1 MKAYFTRYP
10 VLLLTACILS
20 LSVAAKE
27 KVVMPVSYS
36 TITELPYAEADSVL
50 KYGDHDSQFIEVWR
64 PSEPSQG
71 NLVFIH
77 GGCWLSDYDIKH
89 ARPFMSA
96 LSKLGYQVFG
106 VEYRRVGN
114 GGGWPTSYQDISSAI
129 QHILEKPNVT
139 APNTAILGHSAGGH
153 LALLAATDNQLPH
166 PFSAI
171 IGLAAISNIEQY
183 SQGSNSCETVTEHFM
198 GGSLQER
205 TTEYRAANPIEHAF
219 LNPVYLLHGAD
230 DPIVDPNQSKAL
242 TDRAQSLYIQKRAG
256 HFDWLHPDT
265 VAFTRVEKL
274 LKDVFNE
281 SD

>member
-96 LSKLGYQVFG
+96 LSRAICRPHLKLVSLAST
-106 VEYRRVGN
+106 VSTECCTR
-114 GGGWPTSYQDISSAI
+114 GGTIAPRTSRNM
-129 QHILEKPNVT
+129 P
-139 APNTAILGHSAGGH
+139 P
-153 LALLAATDNQLPH
+153 
-166 PFSAI
+166 
-171 IGLAAISNIEQY
+171 
-183 SQGSNSCETVTEHFM
+183 
-198 GGSLQER
+198 
-205 TTEYRAANPIEHAF
+205 
-219 LNPVYLLHGAD
+219 
-230 DPIVDPNQSKAL
+230 
-242 TDRAQSLYIQKRAG
+242 
-256 HFDWLHPDT
+256 
-265 VAFTRVEKL
+265 
-274 LKDVFNE
+274 
-281 SD
+281 